1 MGLQEEED
9 CSNTNWGMEEQYC
22 KNSPTAQTFLTKT
35 LAHLFIPKYLI
46 TTPVQYT

>member
-9 CSNTNWGMEEQYC
+9 CNNTKGMEEQVC
-22 KNSPTAQTFLTKT
+22 QNSPTAQTFFTKT

-46 TTPVQYT
+46 TTLVQYT